1 MDKNGCS
8 TFARIEALRCSAWA
22 AALPGANL
30 STVLMEP
37 LGSEVILYMLAGS
50 DSFVARVDPRTTAQ
64 ANQPFKLTFE
74 MDRMHLFDRATQ
86 EAIT

>member
-1 MDKNGCS
+1 MIFGIRHENIHDPL
-8 TFARIEALRCSAWA
+8 FSAGGVQNETTITA
-22 AALPGANL
+22 
-30 STVLMEP
+30 TVDVMEP

-50 DSFVARVDPRTTAQ
+50 DSFVARVDPRTAAQ
-64 ANQPFKLTFE
+64 ANQPFNLAFE